1 MTETAKTLTFMAA
14 GAVALLAAFAVV
26 PSDNSLNVDE
36 YVGQRLNEF
45 DVDKPKR
52 LKIVKFDAETATPRE
67 FEVAE
72 DEGLWTIPS
81 KDGYPADAT
90 TQMAEAANCLID
102 REILRVASTSRSEHA
117 ALGVVDPSNAK
128 LSSEADGV
136 GTRVI
141 MSDNNSV
148 LTDMIVGKPVRDA
161 EGQYH
166 VRKTDQDIVYVV
178 ELDPS
183 KLTTRFEDWIEDDLL
198 KINPFDIRRIE
209 IKDYTAELM
218 GTAQG
223 IGVKWDRRAEM
234 ALDYNSTDSKWSA
247 ASLKKFD
254 TATESYV
261 DYKLADDE
269 ELNQETLN
277 KLRDGLDDLLLVD
290 VERKPEGLSADL
302 KAGQDFVKDNEA
314 ALNLMERGFA
324 PIGSKDGESVD
335 ILSTEGEVVTSLRD
349 GVEYVLRFGNLQM
362 EEDGGE
368 SKPAADSTA
377 AADTQKSGDSINR
390 YLFVMARFNES
401 LIEKPELEELPE
413 LPEGAEESAGSPDAG
428 EPASADDEKTT
439 NESEELSEGG
449 EPASAGGE
457 DEAENDKESQGEE
470 SAGDSPNESNST
482 ADGEEPDAETAKSP
496 EDDAKAKEI
505 ADIIAARKEIEEEN
519 QRRLDEYQAKLEE
532 GKKHVAELNERF
544 GDWYYVIPD
553 DVFKQVHLSLDNVV
567 KKKETEEKKA
577 DASTPAA
584 SGIPGLPK
592 LPVGGIPVVK

>member
-26 PSDNSLNVDE
+26 PSQNTLNVDE

-117 ALGVVDPSNAK
+117 ALGVIDPSNAK

-166 VRKTDQDIVYVV
+166 VRKTEQDIVYVV

-234 ALDYNSTDSKWSA
+234 ALDYNNTDSKWSA

-269 ELNQETLN
+269 ELDQETLN

-335 ILSTEGEVVTSLRD
+335 ILSTEGEVVTSLQD

-362 EEDGGE
+362 EEEGGN
-368 SKPAADSTA
+368 SKPDADSTA
-377 AADTQKSGDSINR
+377 TAGTDKSGDSINR

-413 LPEGAEESAGSPDAG
+413 LPEGAEESAETAQ
-428 EPASADDEKTT
+428 EETT
-439 NESEELSEGG
+439 EAG

-457 DEAENDKESQGEE
+457 DAAETDEE
-470 SAGDSPNESNST
+470 SPNESNS
-482 ADGEEPDAETAKSP
+482 AAGGEQPEGEPDAEAPKAEKSA

-567 KKKETEEKKA
+567 KKKEAVEKKA

>member
-14 GAVALLAAFAVV
+14 GAISLLAAFAVI
-26 PSDNSLNVDE
+26 PGTNTFDE
-36 YVGQRLNEF
+36 SELVGQRLNEF
-45 DVDKPKR
+45 DVDTPKR
-52 LKIVKFDAETATPRE
+52 LKIVKFDAETAEPRE

-72 DEGLWTIPS
+72 NEGLWTIPS
-81 KDGYPADAT
+81 KEGYPADAT
-90 TQMAEAANCLID
+90 EQMAAAANCLID

-117 ALGVVDPSNAK
+117 ALGVINPSNAK
-128 LSSEADGV
+128 LGAEADSV

-141 MSDNNSV
+141 MSDNDSV

-166 VRKTDQDIVYVV
+166 IRNTDQDIVYVV

-198 KINPFDIRRIE
+198 KINPFDIRRVE

-234 ALDYNSTDSKWSA
+234 ALDYDNTDSKWSA
-247 ASLKKFD
+247 ESLKKFD
-254 TATESYV
+254 TGQESYV

-269 ELNQETLN
+269 ELDQETLN

-314 ALNLMERGFA
+314 ALNLMQKGFA
-324 PIGSKDGESVD
+324 PIGSENGDSVD
-335 ILSTEGEVVTSLRD
+335 ILSTEGEVVASLQD

-362 EEDGGE
+362 EGDGGE
-368 SKPAADSTA
+368 SKPAADATA
-377 AADTQKSGDSINR
+377 DEIEKSEENINR

-401 LIEKPELEELPE
+401 LIEKPELDELPE
-413 LPEGAEESAGSPDAG
+413 LPEGAEDSTDAEKEESG
-428 EPASADDEKTT
+428 EATSVDGEAAENAD
-439 NESEELSEGG
+439 EEAAG

-457 DEAENDKESQGEE
+457 NGEGSDGEVASATGEEAESAESE
-470 SAGDSPNESNST
+470 D
-482 ADGEEPDAETAKSP
+482 ADAQATSP
-496 EDDAKAKEI
+496 EDEAKAKEI
-505 ADIIAARKEIEEEN
+505 ADIIAARKEIEKEN
-519 QRRLDEYQAKLEE
+519 QRRLDEYQTKIEE

-544 GDWYYVIPD
+544 GDWYYVISD
-553 DVFKQVHLSLDNVV
+553 DVFKQVHLSLDNIV
-567 KKKETEEKKA
+567 KKKGEGEKKDEA
-577 DASTPAA
+577 AAPPA
-584 SGIPGLPK
+584 SGIPGLPN
-592 LPVGGIPVVK
+592 LPLGGVPAGK

>member
-14 GAVALLAAFAVV
+14 GAVALLAAFAVI
-26 PSDNSLNVDE
+26 PSSNSLDPTE
-36 YVGQRLNEF
+36 YVGLRINEF
-45 DVDKPKR
+45 DVEKPKR

-72 DEGLWTIPS
+72 DNGLWTIPS

-90 TQMAEAANCLID
+90 EQMAEAANCLID
-102 REILRVASTSRSEHA
+102 REILRVASPSRSEHG
-117 ALGVVDPSNAK
+117 ALGVINPSDAK

-136 GTRVI
+136 GIRVI
-141 MSDNNSV
+141 MSDNEGV

-166 VRKTDQDIVYVV
+166 VRNSDQDIVYVV

-209 IKDYTAELM
+209 VKDYTAELM

-234 ALDYNSTDSKWSA
+234 ALDYNNTDSKWSA

-254 TATESYV
+254 KAQESYV
-261 DYKLADDE
+261 DYKLSDDE
-269 ELNQETLN
+269 EISEETLN
-277 KLRDGLDDLLLVD
+277 KLRDSLDDLLLVD

-324 PIGSKDGESVD
+324 PIGSKDGDSVD
-335 ILSTEGEVVTSLRD
+335 ILSTEGEVVASLQD

-362 EEDGGE
+362 ESDGGE
-368 SKPAADSTA
+368 NESATDPANGETK
-377 AADTQKSGDSINR
+377 KSEDHINR

-401 LIEKPELEELPE
+401 LIEKPELDELPE
-413 LPEGAEESAGSPDAG
+413 LPDAAEETSEAEKESAGEAV
-428 EPASADDEKTT
+428 SADGDQ
-439 NESEELSEGG
+439 
-449 EPASAGGE
+449 PE
-457 DEAENDKESQGEE
+457 DEDKKRDAEAAESTEEEE
-470 SAGDSPNESNST
+470 SL
-482 ADGEEPDAETAKSP
+482 
-496 EDDAKAKEI
+496 EDEAKAKEI
-505 ADIIAARKEIEEEN
+505 ADIIAARKEIEQEN
-519 QRRLDEYQAKLEE
+519 QRRLDEYQAKIEE

-544 GDWYYVIPD
+544 GDWYYVISD
-553 DVFKQVHLSLDNVV
+553 DVFKQVHLSLDDVI
-567 KKKETEEKKA
+567 KKKGEGEKN
-577 DASTPAA
+577 DAAAPPA
-584 SGIPGLPK
+584 SGIPGFPNLP
-592 LPVGGIPVVK
+592 LGGVPAGQ

>member
-26 PSDNSLNVDE
+26 PGGNSLNVDE

-52 LKIVKFDAETATPRE
+52 LKIVKFDAETATPHE

-117 ALGVVDPSNAK
+117 ALGVINPSNAK

-141 MSDNNSV
+141 MSDNNNV

-166 VRKTDQDIVYVV
+166 VRNTEQDIVYVV

-223 IGVKWDRRAEM
+223 SIGVKWDRRAEM
-234 ALDYNSTDSKWSA
+234 ALDYNNTDSKWSA

-254 TATESYV
+254 SAKESYV
-261 DYKLADDE
+261 DYTLADGE
-269 ELNQETLN
+269 EINEETLN

-290 VERKPEGLSADL
+290 VERKPQGLSADL

-335 ILSTEGEVVTSLRD
+335 ILSTEGEVVASLQD

-362 EEDGGE
+362 EGDGGE
-368 SKPAADSTA
+368 SKPAADAA
-377 AADTQKSGDSINR
+377 AADAQKSDDSINR

-413 LPEGAEESAGSPDAG
+413 LPEGAEETEA
-428 EPASADDEKTT
+428 K
-439 NESEELSEGG
+439 NEDGG
-449 EPASAGGE
+449 EPASAGDK
-457 DEAENDKESQGEE
+457 DEAESDTTSEE
-470 SAGDSPNESNST
+470 SNE
-482 ADGEEPDAETAKSP
+482 ADAEEKSP
-496 EDDAKAKEI
+496 EDEAKAKEI

-519 QRRLDEYQAKLEE
+519 QRRLDEYQAKLDE

-553 DVFKQVHLSLDNVV
+553 DVFKQVHLSLDNIV
-567 KKKETEEKKA
+567 KKKGEAKSDEGTA
-577 DASTPAA
+577 APAA
-584 SGIPGLPK
+584 SGIPGFPN
-592 LPVGGIPVVK
+592 LPVSGIPVVK

>member
-26 PSDNSLNVDE
+26 PSDSSLNVDE

-166 VRKTDQDIVYVV
+166 VRNTEQDIVYVV

-234 ALDYNSTDSKWSA
+234 ALDYNNTDSKWSA

-269 ELNQETLN
+269 ELDQETLN

-335 ILSTEGEVVTSLRD
+335 ILSTEGEVVTSLQD

-362 EEDGGE
+362 EEEGGE

-377 AADTQKSGDSINR
+377 TSGTEKSGDSINR

-413 LPEGAEESAGSPDAG
+413 LPEGAEESAETAQ
-428 EPASADDEKTT
+428 EETT
-439 NESEELSEGG
+439 EAG

-457 DEAENDKESQGEE
+457 DAAETDEKSPEGEE
-470 SAGDSPNESNST
+470 STGESPDESNS
-482 ADGEEPDAETAKSP
+482 AAGGEQPEGEPDAEAPKAEKSP
-496 EDDAKAKEI
+496 EDEAKANEI

-567 KKKETEEKKA
+567 KKKGAAKSEEGTA
-577 DASTPAA
+577 APAA

>member
-26 PSDNSLNVDE
+26 PSDSSLNVDE

-166 VRKTDQDIVYVV
+166 VRKTEQDIVYVV

-234 ALDYNSTDSKWSA
+234 ALDYNNTDSKWSA

-269 ELNQETLN
+269 ELDQETLN

-335 ILSTEGEVVTSLRD
+335 ILSTEGEVVTSLQD

-362 EEDGGE
+362 EEEGGE

-413 LPEGAEESAGSPDAG
+413 LPEGAEETK
-428 EPASADDEKTT
+428 EADKE
-439 NESEELSEGG
+439 ESG
-449 EPASAGGE
+449 EPASAGGDQPE
-457 DEAENDKESQGEE
+457 G
-470 SAGDSPNESNST
+470 
-482 ADGEEPDAETAKSP
+482 EPDAKTPETEKSP
-496 EDDAKAKEI
+496 ENEAKAKEI

-567 KKKETEEKKA
+567 KKKEAAEKKA